1 MSLASNNNCSKDYGT
16 FSSSLT
22 PPVSHLDFSITD
34 FQYCIVQYNTVT
46 KIRILYNTNIML
58 IELFYKAF
66 SLHFYNYFFLIY
78 VGVKNEMDWK
88 LKFLLDNNA
97 LKSSVV
103 FICSLDAL
111 DKTRHP
117 MYYNRV
123 HQFFYVHKALS
134 SKVLWW

>member
-1 MSLASNNNCSKDYGT
+1 MRWTEN
-16 FSSSLT
+16 
-22 PPVSHLDFSITD
+22 
-34 FQYCIVQYNTVT
+34 
-46 KIRILYNTNIML
+46 
-58 IELFYKAF
+58 
-66 SLHFYNYFFLIY
+66 
-78 VGVKNEMDWK
+78 

-123 HQFFYVHKALS
+123 HQFFFIHTKHCQVKCYDDKLLTLFLILYPLVIAVSCNSSSRLPVHYSIYIL
-134 SKVLWW
+134 KVN